1 MHFCQ
6 ERKKNDLLKPTLS
19 DQFPELVQ
27 QFESNP
33 FPTKAEKNQLMETT
47 GLSRQ
52 QIKDY
57 FSYKRKINEIPSPEK
72 VTITSMHPQLLEA
85 FEQNP
90 YPSKEEK
97 HQLMDVTG
105 LSRVSLEKWFQN
117 RRKKMGD
124 DSIEKLQAI
133 PASKRKYSDRYPELL
148 EQFDISPYPKP
159 TDIDNLVTSTGM
171 TKQQISSWFQYQ
183 RKKNDL
189 VKKSLAAR
197 YPQLMEQ
204 FEKNPHPK
212 ESDISRLIQVTG
224 LSRDS
229 LYKWFKQNQRRK
241 GLNGPVFSEPAQRS
255 SLGKTYPELE
265 QQFNINP
272 YPSQAQS

>member
-1 MHFCQ
+1 M
-6 ERKKNDLLKPTLS
+6 KPTLS
-19 DQFPELVQ
+19 EQFPELVH

-33 FPTKAEKNQLMETT
+33 FPTEAEKIQLMETT
-47 GLSRQ
+47 GLSRR
-52 QIKDY
+52 QINDY
-57 FSYKRKINEIPSPEK
+57 FRYKREINEIPSPEK
-72 VTITSMHPQLLEA
+72 VTITSKHPQLLEA

-105 LSRVSLEKWFQN
+105 LSRVSLEKWFQAERN
-117 RRKKMGD
+117 RRKKM
-124 DSIEKLQAI
+124 AI
-133 PASKRKYSDRYPELL
+133 PASKRNQYSDRYPELL

-204 FEKNPHPK
+204 FEKNPHPG

-229 LYKWFKQNQRRK
+229 LYKWFKRNQKRE
-241 GLNGPVFSEPAQRS
+241 GLNGPVFSEPAKRS

-272 YPSQAQS
+272 YPSQAQR